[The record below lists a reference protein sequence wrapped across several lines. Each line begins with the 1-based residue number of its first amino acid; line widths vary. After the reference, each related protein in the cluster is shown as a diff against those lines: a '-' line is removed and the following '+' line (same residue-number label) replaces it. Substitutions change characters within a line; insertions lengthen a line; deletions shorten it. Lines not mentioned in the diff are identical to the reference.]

1 MNRQKGGIIA
11 SLLFLSIYF
20 ANSCANTT
28 APPSGGLK
36 DTLAPILLSVNPDS
50 NSTNF
55 PRQKAKIELK
65 FDEFIVLKEPERAIL
80 LSPPQRKRPVAKVRG
95 KSILVD
101 IPEKLDSATTYTL
114 YFGNSIED
122 NNESNKFPPYRYSFS
137 TGDYIDSMLATGL
150 IVDAATLLPV
160 SGALVAFYADRSDSA
175 LYKKF
180 PSAVTKSDQ
189 WGYFLATNLK
199 PVPYRV
205 FAYTD
210 GNFNNMY
217 NPENEKVAFLDTL
230 FTPATVMKNGMEELK
245 YVDVKDT
252 NASLARQHQFQL
264 YLFREEGR
272 KQLVRNYERLS
283 QRMMFAKFNAPEVK
297 IDSIGFEGIDSSSV
311 LKQFNIKNDS
321 LVLWINE
328 KMAKVPDTLFLNI
341 RYYKTDSLSVLKL
354 TRERLKFVAPRVKK
368 AETNTRDKQ
377 NLPRADLLKVNIEAV
392 PSLIEKDGYKFEFTS
407 PLSYM
412 DTARIQFSSKT
423 PKGVESK
430 EEYSVSKDTANM
442 RVFFLKPK
450 GKMFLGYDYILTIPQ
465 GTFRDIYGFT
475 NDTLTSTINLP
486 KNDRLARIDLKISGA
501 DGYSYVIE
509 LISQTRERVFRSYK
523 ILYNTT
529 LDFPYL
535 EPGRYSIRVF
545 RDVNGNGILDSGNIG
560 EKRQPEMVR
569 LYTLSSGSAIIELK
583 EGMEIEQKIDL
594 KEIFR

>member
-1 MNRQKGGIIA
+1 MKRQKSGIIA
-11 SLLFLSIYF
+11 SLLFLSIYI

-36 DTLAPILLSVNPDS
+36 DTLAPILLSANPDS

-55 PRQKAKIELK
+55 PRHKAKIELK

-80 LSPPQRKRPVAKVRG
+80 LSPPQKKRPVAKVRG
-95 KSILVD
+95 KSILVE

-175 LYKKF
+175 LYKKL

-230 FTPATVMKNGMEELK
+230 FTPATVMKKGMEELK
-245 YVDVKDT
+245 YIDVKDT

-321 LVLWINE
+321 LVLWISE
-328 KMAKVPDTLFLNI
+328 KIAKVPDTLFLNI
-341 RYYKTDSLSVLKL
+341 RYYKTDSLNVLKL

-377 NLPRADLLKVNIEAV
+377 NVPRADLLKVTIEAV
-392 PSLIEKDGYKFEFTS
+392 PSLVEKDGYKFEFSS

-423 PKGVESK
+423 PKGVEAK
-430 EEYSVSKDTANM
+430 EDYSVSRDTANM

-450 GKMFLGYDYILTIPQ
+450 GKMYLGYDYVLTIPQ

-523 ILYNTT
+523 ILYNST

-569 LYTLSSGSAIIELK
+569 LYTLSSGSAIIDLK